1 MTCSGRYSGSSMP
14 PENMPIYPVTSLD
27 DPRLALYR
35 NVKDTELARDGD
47 RFVVEGHFVVQ
58 RLLASRF
65 PVESVLLAE
74 RQLELMRPVIP
85 ETIPIYVASNAVLNQ
100 ILGFPFHTGV
110 IAIARRKPLYML
122 EQVLAPGDSPLT
134 LVILPDLS
142 GLQNMGSI
150 IRVSAAFGVD
160 AIILGPQCADPFYRL
175 SVRVS
180 MGTVFKVPIIRS
192 MDLEADLVSLHRD
205 YGVELAATVLDD
217 SAEDLSHTYRAGAG
231 KRLGLLFGGEG
242 YGLSEDVV
250 ALCQRKLT
258 LPMRMGTDSLNV
270 AVSAAVFLYHF
281 THVAPPVS

>member
-1 MTCSGRYSGSSMP
+1 MP
-14 PENMPIYPVTSLD
+14 NYPVTSLD

-35 NVKDTELARDGD
+35 NVKDSELAREGD
-47 RFVVEGHFVVQ
+47 RFVAEGHFVVQ
-58 RLLASRF
+58 RLLASGF

-74 RQLELMRPVIP
+74 RQLELMRPIIP
-85 ETIPIYVASNAVLNQ
+85 ETAPIYVASNAMLNQ
-100 ILGFPFHTGV
+100 ILGFQFHTGV

-122 EQVLAPGDSPLT
+122 EQVLKPGASPLT
-134 LVILPDLS
+134 LVILPDLT

-192 MDLEADLVSLHRD
+192 MDLETDLASLHD
-205 YGVELAATVLDD
+205 EYGVELAATVLDE
-217 SAEDLSHTYRAGAG
+217 SAEDLSHTTRPA
-231 KRLGLLFGGEG
+231 RLGLLFGGEG
-242 YGLSEDVV
+242 YGLSEQVIS
-250 ALCQRKLT
+250 LCQRKLT

-270 AVSAAVFLYHF
+270 GVSAAVFLYHF

>member
-1 MTCSGRYSGSSMP
+1 
-14 PENMPIYPVTSLD
+14 MPIHPVTSLD

-35 NVKDTELARDGD
+35 NVKDTELAREGD

-58 RLLASRF
+58 RLLASGF

-74 RQLELMRPVIP
+74 RQLELMRPGIP
-85 ETIPIYVASNAVLNQ
+85 ETVPIYVASNAVLNQ

-122 EQVLAPGDSPLT
+122 EQVLAPGDSPLM

-160 AIILGPQCADPFYRL
+160 AIILGPGCADPFYRL

-205 YGVELAATVLDD
+205 YGVQLAATVLDD
-217 SAEDLSHTYRAGAG
+217 SAEDLTHARRDGSG

-242 YGLSEDVV
+242 YGLSKEVV

-270 AVSAAVFLYHF
+270 GVSAAVFLYHF